1 MIAVSWEMLMPPN
14 ARRTTERAKRDARR
28 ARRRSPA
35 GGSLQPRILATAWK
49 QIAEDG
55 APALSLRAIAR
66 ELRITAPAI
75 YNYYPDRDALV
86 TALVIDAYTAFGD
99 AQLAAVEA
107 LPESDLLG
115 RLRAAG
121 NAYRAWAVANPERYQ
136 LIFGTPIPRYDPPLE
151 QIQPVASRS
160 LRALLGVL
168 EGLRRRDQL
177 RTVGETDLS
186 PEKLAIF
193 ERWQA
198 YAGEVGIQSVAVA
211 LLIWARV
218 HGLVSLEIGKN
229 LPPFGPTP
237 EELYEYEL
245 KAIAREFV
253 K

>member
-1 MIAVSWEMLMPPN
+1 MSPR
-14 ARRTTERAKRDARR
+14 ARRTTERAKRDASR
-28 ARRRSPA
+28 ARRRVPA
-35 GGSLQPRILATAWK
+35 SGRLQPQILATAWK
-49 QIAEDG
+49 QIAEEG

-107 LPESDLLG
+107 LPESDLIG

-121 NAYRAWAVANPERYQ
+121 NAYRAWALANPERYQ
-136 LIFGTPIPRYDPPLE
+136 LIFGTPIPRYEAPLA

-168 EGLRRRDQL
+168 EALRRQDQL
-177 RTVGETDLS
+177 RTISES
-186 PEKLAIF
+186 ARPPEKLAMF

-198 YAGEVGIQSVAVA
+198 HGGEVGIQSVAVA

-218 HGLVSLEIGKN
+218 HGLVSLEIGNN
-229 LPPFGPTP
+229 LPPFGPSP
-237 EELYEYEL
+237 EELYQYKL
-245 KAIAREFV
+245 AAIAREFV